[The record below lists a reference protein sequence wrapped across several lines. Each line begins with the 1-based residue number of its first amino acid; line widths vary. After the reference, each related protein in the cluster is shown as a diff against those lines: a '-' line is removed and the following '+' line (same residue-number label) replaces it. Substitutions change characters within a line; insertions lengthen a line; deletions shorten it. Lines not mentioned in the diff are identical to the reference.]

1 MCPKETRLSAY
12 ISLVRSTLEYGA
24 VIWDPFTQ
32 GEIDKIERLQRKAA
46 RFINNDYHSK
56 EPGSMTNMLKNLDL
70 PVLQQRRKELRL
82 TFLFKIVEGLVP
94 AIPKKDYVTVARE
107 GRNIKPNPKFKGY
120 ETKNMV
126 EKYQTTNDR
135 HFKIPEGRHTQQYK
149 NSFFVRTV
157 VEWNALDNKTVNA
170 GSVDAFKARLKR
182 NF

>member
-32 GEIDKIERLQRKAA
+32 GEIDKIEMLQRKAA

-82 TFLFKIVEGLVP
+82 TFLFKIVEGMVP

-126 EKYQTTNDR
+126 EKYQTQNDR
-135 HFKIPEGRHTQQYK
+135 HFKIPEGRHT
-149 NSFFVRTV
+149 
-157 VEWNALDNKTVNA
+157 
-170 GSVDAFKARLKR
+170 
-182 NF
+182 